1 MLLKCCS
8 IVLVLFS
15 AIAINGQSSL
25 NIHIEGIKDLKGD
38 IYIGLYD
45 NKIYFRNTDSVFM
58 QQIIPV
64 NDHEIIAKMENLPK
78 GEYAL
83 TLFHDKNSNGKLDKN
98 WFGKPKEKYGFSN
111 NPKIRF
117 KAPGFDKCS
126 FIVKEDVDITIL
138 MK

>member
-1 MLLKCCS
+1 MLKKCCT
-8 IVLVLFS
+8 ILLVLFLS
-15 AIAINGQSSL
+15 ITINGQASL
-25 NIHIEGIKDLKGD
+25 NIHIEGIKEIRGE
-38 IYIGLYD
+38 IYIGLYR
-45 NKIYFRNTDSVFM
+45 NKINFRNTDSVFM
-58 QQIIPV
+58 DKIIPA
-64 NDHEIIAKMENLPK
+64 NGHEIIAKMENLPK

-117 KAPGFDKCS
+117 KAPGFEKCS
-126 FIVKEDVDITIL
+126 FFVEEDVDITIE